1 MKIPTMV
8 IGFATGHKLLFSSV
22 VFPVCHCC
30 FINGNASRQ
39 YTSSAVLVQKGFSLF
54 LGSRLKVPYCGDV
67 SN

>member
-1 MKIPTMV
+1 MAMP
-8 IGFATGHKLLFSSV
+8 AEH
-22 VFPVCHCC
+22 
-30 FINGNASRQ
+30 